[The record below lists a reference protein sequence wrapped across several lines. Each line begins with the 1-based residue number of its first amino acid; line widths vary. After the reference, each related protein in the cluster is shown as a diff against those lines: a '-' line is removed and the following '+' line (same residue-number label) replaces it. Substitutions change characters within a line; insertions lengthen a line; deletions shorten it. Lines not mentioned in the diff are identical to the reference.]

1 MKKIC
6 QEALIPFHNICGF
19 SKGQSRFDGQ
29 TFLRFPLRTK
39 ASKLSNEVYTIDKLR
54 KLLKPLKEEAKYL
67 LLFLRSVYS
76 IEVFEISSNN
86 SVECI
91 FKVSI
96 DSFDYQQRIKQ
107 QKQQFVSNVES
118 RFTSES
124 LYNTDHVITDAANFS
139 IKIVDDDS
147 CYEHKWLVVNQVGS
161 NEEDVLE
168 LAQRQH
174 VLPWVG
180 VAIETNTEQIDSNG
194 RIFCVLPLPMEDRAP
209 LSVHINGTFAVSS
222 NRRSLKWE
230 SQERKDDKESKW
242 NGFLV
247 KKCLPTCLV
256 ELVIQLIE
264 LYDNAPSVVYDCWPD
279 IERVKG
285 TPWESILE
293 PFYHSLLHCSR
304 VVYTPNAGGNW
315 ISISDSVFVKDRCI
329 PQPVQDAVISCQ
341 VNLVKLSDK
350 CYNVLQQYYGKIS
363 ELTPAL
369 VRQYLKQK
377 IDSYR
382 SMPVRDK
389 LIILHYCL
397 IDDAYHDL
405 IGLELLPTVDSNFCQ
420 FKSPNI
426 SSTIDNVYVCT
437 ESFPSILLPEL
448 QHILVSMYNSDS
460 LLHTKLTKVA
470 TNKCTQ
476 LKMLNVPLIAD
487 LLQYCNTS
495 SWSNDQMS
503 CFWKWLY
510 NQPLQYFHEK
520 MIVPVKLDTGCTV
533 IKSLDKQNGV
543 VYVSSFSHLTVLM
556 SALIKCNIMFANV
569 SDFSFLVHSQLN
581 KYLNHFIPDDV
592 LDALQYCSLGNVSLP
607 IEEAK
612 SIQEF
617 LSSSNNIMDRS
628 DVVCSIPMF
637 SVIQSNMLYSRSIN
651 ALRSNYANN
660 RAIFV
665 KFSYRFEQTQLPID
679 PLLLSPQANNET
691 LLLKL
696 QSDVQLMSEI
706 DYFEKILSVSVRS
719 NPKVYSR
726 LMLSILNQFEL
737 LRHANSSHR
746 FQQFVDA
753 LSNLPFIEDSSYNF
767 QAPQNLFDP
776 EIKLIKELYRGQ
788 VKFPNSNYKSY
799 LPVLRQC
806 GLKTSITATDLLEIV
821 QNIQQVSSQHIAH
834 SNETNFRRS
843 IAVLQY
849 LIDNPSTLNHS
860 VQVNTSLI
868 NSLFNNESCW
878 LPVVCNPPQQYPSC
892 LTWKGSSYPQALVS
906 PCYTPLVALSKDI
919 TCSQLPMIA
928 GSCTIFIE
936 HVPNQI
942 AQCICSLPK
951 DIVKAVISHFKD
963 VIYNKDNISLDML
976 EELVFQ
982 TYSYL
987 QNNISYCDTNVF
999 SETEKWIWLEKY
1011 SKFVSPIQVVITPC
1025 PSFRASLEPF
1035 QFILSSRWQR
1045 FSQLFTKLRVPQE
1058 LTVQNVLYSIKQNS
1072 TVVSSDVAWSIVKS
1086 VLDWIVEDCLRIS
1099 GSVLVPVESDSEYP
1113 DLQPIDSVAYTD
1125 NDILREIASASD
1137 ENYFIIHPKVAYLA
1151 PPLGLIPL
1159 SDQLDI
1165 TEDVFEDAGQHE
1177 PLTTRLRNILKD
1189 YKDGLT
1195 IIKEMIQNA
1204 DDAEATEVNILYDTR
1219 THTTENL
1226 ILKGMADSHGPALI
1240 VHNNSTFSDEDFKN
1254 ITKLAGATKSDKPLR
1269 IGKFGVGF
1277 CSVYHITDVPSFVS
1291 GEWLYIF
1298 DPTLQYLKGV
1308 VRNENQPGK
1317 KMKYMSKFLARS
1329 NQLAPYKNLFG
1340 FSSSKLYN
1348 GTMFRFPFR
1357 TNPSEISS
1365 THYNE
1370 HLISQ
1375 LKKDIANNGS
1385 KLLLFLQNV
1394 KKITFSSIQNNELVI
1409 ELSIECITDGDLIKC
1424 ITKSIDSEDT
1434 VEYWLISSH
1443 NQMLTQN
1450 NKTVPATASVA
1461 CQLSIDELSNTF
1473 VCKNIG
1479 QLFCFLPLSVPST
1492 GLPVHVSA
1500 NFAVMS
1506 NRSGIWTTSS
1516 SEITSDPREH
1526 WNQSLMTSVVPY
1538 CYCNLLLKVKEMYL
1552 NGQISSYEFY
1562 SLWPLDVLLQT
1573 KYPWLTLNSNLY
1585 KLIFQNKLLYST
1597 SLRQWLT
1604 LSESRFLSQ
1613 SLSTGC
1619 ELLHDDITCIHKAVT
1634 CLKLPVVFLPQLY
1647 LQQIQTTISPHS
1659 ISYIEQVD
1667 FTSLFLSNISHFIT
1681 DIDNRNKVLLHI
1693 LSWVIMEQDCNS
1705 KLQEL
1710 LKQYPCIPCCPN
1722 DVTLKLASQL
1732 IDPNVYNDMFDSND
1746 EMFPVNSFIENTL
1759 IYQAMIKLGLLRSS
1773 IPPSIIISS
1782 ARTVQS
1788 LFSQNRES
1796 GLQRIK
1802 LLIKCIE
1809 ESHQYFASNVEIC
1822 LLKKIPFLPVLPKPE
1837 NYILPWKGDGH
1848 LLLPASQL
1856 VTGSRKY
1863 AVTVGS
1869 QRAIVDTRR
1878 DYGCGSI
1885 AIKVLS
1891 LLDIPTRPSLDDVLK
1906 NFECLIDIFNKR
1918 NDAEVVKQICH
1929 CVYEYLNNELQSQKQ
1944 ISESGRRALKLPR
1957 LQDTVS
1963 TAEERLSVY
1972 TDKPFIWTGSCFA
1985 VPCDVAINWKRN
1997 YSPYLYKLPDILSQQ
2012 TLLLDVLKIKD
2023 DFTIHKLLAVF
2034 STMKGNVDTKQVPPN
2049 YHCLCDDIILELSKF
2064 SVISEELN
2072 DVVLV
2077 DQDYVLRSA
2086 KHLSYNDAPWLP
2098 AVATDGCHFV
2108 HPKLNRD
2115 VAVKLG
2121 VVPTKTKFLDS
2132 FTSHS
2137 EHFQGVPFG
2146 QREELTDR
2154 IKNILRDYPLD
2165 VTLLKEFI
2173 QNADDAKAT
2182 KMCVILDTRYHKRKR
2197 VLSEEW
2203 KELQGP
2209 ALLVWNDKDFTDED
2223 LKGIQ
2228 KLGIGSKRDDDE
2240 SIGQFGIGFNVVY
2253 HITDCPSFITHGNI
2267 LCVFDPHCRY
2277 VPGANPLCPG
2287 RQYDRLDQLFWSSM
2301 SDLHTT
2307 YLLDNLPNKPPG
2319 LNSGVLFRFPLRCT
2333 EEQVLNSKLVNEPV
2347 DVLTAKVMEQ
2357 YLDNWMPSIKD
2368 ALIFLNNI
2376 TQFEFYVINEKSEF
2390 ICKTSLS
2397 VCLSERNIQKRSSMK
2412 QVFSEFKRSKQCQ
2425 QIMYPL
2431 TIKSNGPL
2439 EKEEH
2444 WLIQQGVGD
2453 MNDPTK
2459 EWIFLKHTL
2468 PKYGIAAPLHKP
2480 QTLNGQVFC
2489 FLPLPEYT
2497 RLSVHINGQFALT
2510 SNRRSLWNS
2519 TTDEAD
2525 NKTKWNND
2533 LIKAIAYSYAK
2544 FLCEARQYYISNER
2558 YKSSEQ
2564 FYNAVDSYYSLF
2576 PFWKGEDKHRSID
2589 WKGIG
2594 SMVFEYLWSIN
2605 APVLV
2610 SEIDHSK
2617 FISAQWYILHNEINP
2632 NQQAYFLPKTRLGK
2646 VLQKILRSIG
2656 MILTCA
2662 PYTLYV
2668 HLKEHKPAIINE
2680 KSVYIYYKN
2689 FHHLVI
2695 ATCPFSIQNTPFQSP
2710 QTFCLFLKYLL
2721 VKYTQDDTI
2730 QYKFPDDDVPI
2741 DTPLLLTADSQL
2753 RAFSNSKQ
2761 TLHSSYCS
2769 LFLQSSSMFLHSS
2782 LLTICPKNYFV
2793 SKENISYEEID
2804 KIILSNYPQDLH
2816 QLDVVN
2822 NTNSYII
2829 NIEVLKQLWE
2839 CFHYDPVF
2847 SFHKND
2853 IVNSWAIIPSCCGK
2867 LYRSSSKILP
2877 VVSQKPIEHQIY
2889 QDAFEV
2895 ITSLGVPKL
2904 NPDFEEYASNYCIEV
2919 TDCVGILSV
2928 LYHLHIQQ
2936 NVLCNLTNPTQTIL
2950 TLFKYFSRISF
2961 RNDDKSL
2968 TYIKSLPLFETV
2980 NNDKL
2985 TSIVGKSLYLEP
2997 LDFCM
3002 SGIEKWAPPTQIV
3015 FLKRNG
3021 RWKELCDFETLGGK
3035 ELNEIYTMII
3045 FAKFCELT
3053 AKERKEHLQY
3063 IRDNLYDDVS
3073 LDMQYTYRSKILSE
3087 LKCLPC
3093 VESQDGVLQRASFFS
3108 NHKIPIFQSFPHHF
3122 HFLPDDFDDD
3132 KWIKFFCFLG
3142 LRQTVTLEEFK
3153 IFCREISVGNHQSIA
3168 HASNVLVEHL
3178 FLKSAKGWH
3187 ANTLSEIGNI
3197 CFVVVDPL
3205 RGLQWIKESCQ
3216 PPHYFQ
3222 SQNVGLTKLNEAVIY
3237 DSASIVWTIKPVVSL
3252 PYPYPL
3258 VFRSKDEYNDTLGKL
3273 GVTIKPSVEDVYQNL
3288 INVSKTGLADF
3299 SLFENRPDYVRKG
3312 DDNEQVSI
3320 KDVIKQS
3327 LNYLFEN
3334 KANNYLR
3341 QLAAVPC
3348 IPVSA
3353 YSASY
3358 GDIDK
3363 PVLVKPLQ
3371 VVKHISEKYQSL
3383 FPYVHK
3389 LPSFM
3394 NALNDGN
3401 VDLELIGVSESIT
3414 IKTMQHMLEFM
3425 YQQYSNS
3432 QFDPNNI
3439 RRVKKAILKIHE
3451 LCKDSTAVHDIAPLY
3466 YPNEAHQLIE
3476 TTKLY
3481 FIDSDRYKNLTFLK
3495 SKYTYSLF
3503 QLPKESKKS
3512 HEPEQLPN
3520 EKDICL
3526 LLPKEVRPQGI
3537 SLVCTEEIANNSEYS
3552 RDCPLSIHFQNLKLI
3567 APSMHELMCKVLA
3580 GTVENVTEFCT
3591 SFLDLIIQM
3600 DICVRPHLMC
3610 NIKVDSCLI
3619 DTIKVPYILQ
3629 QAQENNY
3636 ILYVDSK
3643 NTFTSFLKSNLAHS
3657 LCVEIAHS
3665 HCVKCTTYLKAVHIV
3680 KKLLGIQCQNG
3691 LSEIFKKYNIKDQ
3704 HIEIQLQSDST
3715 PVPGKVIPEGLRALL
3730 YEGDINHIFTP
3741 EEWVGY
3747 EISEGVI
3754 IFAIVLYPLLSKD
3767 MNDPLTFKYK
3777 ILINDSEAGEIEV
3790 TALDLY
3796 KFKVPKFITESD
3808 SRELVPSDS
3817 SSASAE
3823 LKTLTDSH
3831 TLIELKKK
3839 ICSELK
3845 LIWRLQDEKEKTK
3858 GIKRLYLK
3866 YHPDKADPSMTH
3878 IYEEAF
3884 KFLKRQIDR
3893 LDNNLPLEDPDNTL
3907 DEHEPVSG
3915 WTSYYPRWECYVPR
3929 SSSRQKSNTTNHHD
3943 ENRSENPWKTFFTQ
3957 YQPTSNTETS
3967 KQWLKQAESDM
3978 TAMNLLKESPPS
3990 YKVHCQVLFL
4000 AHEVCEKALKAG
4012 MYALVGL
4019 NPSSLKTHEL
4029 DTHANAISSQKGD
4042 KWAQLPQLVRHMEQ
4056 YYLNARFPNRHMNSK
4071 APVDVYTSSTAQEMA
4086 SNANEV
4092 FELIAEFIRN

>member
-1 MKKIC
+1 
-6 QEALIPFHNICGF
+6 
-19 SKGQSRFDGQ
+19 
-29 TFLRFPLRTK
+29 
-39 ASKLSNEVYTIDKLR
+39 
-54 KLLKPLKEEAKYL
+54 
-67 LLFLRSVYS
+67 
-76 IEVFEISSNN
+76 
-86 SVECI
+86 
-91 FKVSI
+91 
-96 DSFDYQQRIKQ
+96 
-107 QKQQFVSNVES
+107 
-118 RFTSES
+118 
-124 LYNTDHVITDAANFS
+124 
-139 IKIVDDDS
+139 
-147 CYEHKWLVVNQVGS
+147 
-161 NEEDVLE
+161 
-168 LAQRQH
+168 
-174 VLPWVG
+174 
-180 VAIETNTEQIDSNG
+180 
-194 RIFCVLPLPMEDRAP
+194 
-209 LSVHINGTFAVSS
+209 
-222 NRRSLKWE
+222 
-230 SQERKDDKESKW
+230 
-242 NGFLV
+242 
-247 KKCLPTCLV
+247 
-256 ELVIQLIE
+256 
-264 LYDNAPSVVYDCWPD
+264 
-279 IERVKG
+279 
-285 TPWESILE
+285 
-293 PFYHSLLHCSR
+293 
-304 VVYTPNAGGNW
+304 
-315 ISISDSVFVKDRCI
+315 
-329 PQPVQDAVISCQ
+329 
-341 VNLVKLSDK
+341 
-350 CYNVLQQYYGKIS
+350 
-363 ELTPAL
+363 
-369 VRQYLKQK
+369 
-377 IDSYR
+377 
-382 SMPVRDK
+382 MPVRDK

-397 IDDAYHDL
+397 SDDSYHDL
-405 IGLELLPTVDSNFCQ
+405 IGLELLPMVDSNFCQ

-426 SSTIDNVYVCT
+426 SSTIDNIYVCT

-460 LLHTKLTKVA
+460 LLHSKLIEVA

-503 CFWKWLY
+503 RFWKWLY
-510 NQPLQYFHEK
+510 NQPLQYFRQK
-520 MIVPVKLDTGCTV
+520 MIVPVKLDTGCTI

-543 VYVSSFSHLTVLM
+543 VYVSQSFSHLTVLM

-569 SDFSFLVHSQLN
+569 SDLPFLVHSQLN
-581 KYLNHFIPDDV
+581 QYLNHFIPDDV
-592 LDALQYCSLGNVSLP
+592 LDALQYCSLGNVTLP

-612 SIQEF
+612 SIQSF
-617 LSSSNNIMDRS
+617 LSSSNNIMGRS

-637 SVIQSNMLYSRSIN
+637 SVIQNNMIFSIN

-660 RAIFV
+660 RAIV
-665 KFSYRFEQTQLPID
+665 IRFSYGFEPGQLPID
-679 PLLLSPQANNET
+679 PLLLSPQENNET

-696 QSDVQLMSEI
+696 QSDVQFMSEI
-706 DYFEKILSVSVRS
+706 DYFEKILFPQIRKDPEDL
-719 NPKVYSR
+719 NTLH

-737 LRHANSSHR
+737 LRRANSSHR
-746 FQQFVDA
+746 FQQFVHA
-753 LSNLPFIEDSSYNF
+753 LSNLPFIEVSSYNF
-767 QAPQNLFDP
+767 QPPQNLFDP
-776 EIKLIKELYRGQ
+776 EIKLIKELYRGE

-799 LPVLRQC
+799 LPILRQC
-806 GLKTSITATDLLEIV
+806 GLKTSITATDLLEVIKS
-821 QNIQQVSSQHIAH
+821 IQQISSQHIVC
-834 SNETNFRRS
+834 SNETNFRRA

-860 VQVNTSLI
+860 VEVNTSLV
-868 NSLFNNESCW
+868 NSLINNESCW
-878 LPVVCNPPQQYPSC
+878 FPVVCNPPQQYPSC

-919 TCSQLPMIA
+919 TSSQLPMIA
-928 GSCTIFIE
+928 GSCTVFIE

-942 AQCICSLPK
+942 AQRICSLPK
-951 DIVKAVISHFKD
+951 DIVKAVISHFKH
-963 VIYNKDNISLDML
+963 IIHNKDNISLDML
-976 EELVFQ
+976 EELAFQ

-987 QNNISYCDTNVF
+987 QSNISYCDINVY

-1011 SKFVSPIQVVITPC
+1011 STFVSPSQVAITPC

-1035 QFILSSRWQR
+1035 QFTLSSRWQR
-1045 FSQLFTKLRVPQE
+1045 FSQLFTKLGVPQE
-1058 LTVQNVLYSIKQNS
+1058 LTADQIQNVLYSIKQNS

-1086 VLDWIVEDCLRIS
+1086 ILDWIVEDCLRINDN
-1099 GSVLVPVESDSEYP
+1099 VMVPVESDSEYP

-1125 NDILREIASASD
+1125 NDILRDIASASD

-1177 PLTTRLRNILKD
+1177 PLTTRLRNILKE

-1219 THTTENL
+1219 TYTTENL

-1240 VHNNSTFSDEDFKN
+1240 IHNNSTFSDEDFKD
-1254 ITKLAGATKSDKPLR
+1254 ITKLAGATKSDKPLK

-1357 TNPSEISS
+1357 TNPSEICS
-1365 THYNE
+1365 TRYNE

-1375 LKKDIANNGS
+1375 LKQDLANNGS
-1385 KLLLFLQNV
+1385 KLLLFLQNI
-1394 KKITFSSIQNNELVI
+1394 KKITFSSIQNNELVM
-1409 ELSIECITDGDLIKC
+1409 ELSIECITDGGLIKC

-1443 NQMLTQN
+1443 NQTLIQD

-1473 VCKNIG
+1473 VCKSIEG
-1479 QLFCFLPLSVPST
+1479 ELFCFLPLSVPAT

-1516 SEITSDPREH
+1516 SEIPSDPREH
-1526 WNQSLMTSVVPY
+1526 WNQTLMTSVVPY

-1552 NGQISSYEFY
+1552 NRQISSYEFY

-1585 KLIFQNKLLYST
+1585 KLIYQNKLLYST
-1597 SLRQWLT
+1597 SLRQWLI

-1634 CLKLPVVFLPQLY
+1634 CLKLPVVFVPQHY

-1681 DIDNRNKVLLHI
+1681 DIDNHNKVLLHI

-1722 DVTLKLASQL
+1722 GVTLKLASQL
-1732 IDPNVYNDMFDSND
+1732 IDPNVYNDMFDSKD
-1746 EMFPVNSFIENTL
+1746 EMFPVSTFIENTL
-1759 IYQAMIKLGLLRSS
+1759 IYQVMIKLGLLQSN
-1773 IPPSIIISS
+1773 IPSSIIISS

-1809 ESHQYFASNVEIC
+1809 ESHQYFASKVEIC

-1856 VTGSRKY
+1856 VAVESRDLWKC

-1885 AIKVLS
+1885 ALKVLS
-1891 LLDIPTRPSLDDVLK
+1891 LLDIPTRPSLDDVL
-1906 NFECLIDIFNKR
+1906 NHFECLIDKTMC
-1918 NDAEVVKQICH
+1918 DDSEVVIQIQEICS
-1929 CVYEYLNNELQSQKQ
+1929 CVYEYLNDELQSQEKLNE
-1944 ISESGRRALKLPR
+1944 SEQTVTLPG
-1957 LQDTVS
+1957 TVS
-1963 TAEERLSVY
+1963 TAEKRLSVY
-1972 TDKPFIWTGSCFA
+1972 TDKPFIWTSNCFA
-1985 VPCDVAINWKRN
+1985 VPCDVAKNWKGN
-1997 YSPYLYKLPDILSQQ
+1997 CSPYLYKLPDILSQQ

-2034 STMKGNVDTKQVPPN
+2034 STMKGNADSKQVPPN
-2049 YHCLCDDIILELSKF
+2049 YHCLCDDIILELNKF
-2064 SVISEELN
+2064 SVTSEELN
-2072 DVVLV
+2072 DVILV

-2086 KHLSYNDAPWLP
+2086 KHLSYNDVPWLP

-2132 FTSHS
+2132 FRSPL
-2137 EHFQGVPFG
+2137 ENFNGDPFG
-2146 QREELTDR
+2146 QNEKITDR
-2154 IKNILRDYPLD
+2154 IKNILCEYPLD
-2165 VTLLKEFI
+2165 VTLLKELI

-2182 KMCVILDTRYHKRKR
+2182 KMCVILDTRYHKRER

-2253 HITDCPSFITHGNI
+2253 HITDCPSFITRGNI

-2319 LNSGVLFRFPLRCT
+2319 LNSGVLFRLPLRCT
-2333 EEQVLNSKLVNEPV
+2333 SEQVLNSKLVNEPA

-2357 YLDNWMPSIKD
+2357 HLDNWMPSIKD
-2368 ALIFLNNI
+2368 ALIFLNNL

-2397 VCLSERNIQKRSSMK
+2397 VCLTERDNQKRSSMK
-2412 QVFSEFKRSKQCQ
+2412 QVFSEFKKSKQCQ

-2431 TIKSNGPL
+2431 TIKSN
-2439 EKEEH
+2439 EDEEH

-2497 RLSVHINGQFALT
+2497 GLSVHINGQFALT

-2533 LIKAIAYSYAK
+2533 LIKAIAYSYAQ

-2558 YKSSEQ
+2558 YKSSKE
-2564 FYNAVDSYYSLF
+2564 FYDAVDSYYSLF

-2610 SEIDHSK
+2610 SEINHLK
-2617 FISAQWYILHNEINP
+2617 FISAQWHILYNEINP
-2632 NQQAYFLPKTRLGK
+2632 NQQAYFLPKTRLDK
-2646 VLQKILRSIG
+2646 KLQKILRSIG

-2662 PYTLYV
+2662 PYTLYE
-2668 HLKEHKPAIINE
+2668 HLKEHEPAIVNK
-2680 KSVYIYYKN
+2680 KSVYNYYKC

-2695 ATCPFSIQNTPFQSP
+2695 ATCPCSIQNTPFQSP

-2721 VKYTQDDTI
+2721 AQHGTI
-2730 QYKFPDDDVPI
+2730 QYKFPDDDVPT

-2753 RAFSNSKQ
+2753 RAFSNSQQ
-2761 TLHSSYCS
+2761 TLHSSYCF
-2769 LFLQSSSMFLHSS
+2769 LFPQSSSMFLHSN
-2782 LLTICPKNYFV
+2782 LLSICPEHYFASNTTLKV
-2793 SKENISYEEID
+2793 ING
-2804 KIILSNYPQDLH
+2804 IILSNYPQDLH

-2822 NTNSYII
+2822 NTNID
-2829 NIEVLKQLWE
+2829 IEVLKQLWE

-2847 SFHKND
+2847 SFHKYH

-2877 VVSQKPIEHQIY
+2877 VVSPKPTKHQIY
-2889 QDAFEV
+2889 QDAFEL
-2895 ITSLGVPKL
+2895 ITSLGVSKL

-2919 TDCVGILSV
+2919 TYCVGILSV
-2928 LYHLHIQQ
+2928 LYHLHIQE
-2936 NVLCNLTNPTQTIL
+2936 NVLCNLTNPTKTIS
-2950 TLFKYFSRISF
+2950 TLFNYFSRINYF
-2961 RNDDKSL
+2961 GFNHESL

-2985 TSIVGKSLYLEP
+2985 TSIVGKSLYLWP
-2997 LDFCM
+2997 LNFCM
-3002 SGIEKWAPPTQIV
+3002 SGIEKWAPPTQII
-3015 FLKRNG
+3015 FLERNG
-3021 RWKELCDFETLGGK
+3021 RWKQLCNFQTLGCK
-3035 ELNEIYTMII
+3035 QLSEREIYTMII
-3045 FAKFCELT
+3045 FPKFCDLT

-3063 IRDNLYDDVS
+3063 IRDNMYHDVS
-3073 LDMQYTYRSKILSE
+3073 LDMQYTYEWYRRDSASKFLSE

-3093 VESQDGVLQRASFFS
+3093 IESEDGVLQRASFFC
-3108 NHKIPIFQSFPHHF
+3108 NHKIPIFQSFSHHF
-3122 HFLPDDFDDD
+3122 HFLPDEFDDD
-3132 KWIKFFCFLG
+3132 KWIKFFCFIG

-3153 IFCREISVGNHQSIA
+3153 KFCKEISVGNHQSIA
-3168 HASNVLVEHL
+3168 HASNVLVEYL
-3178 FLKSAKGWH
+3178 FSKSAKGWH
-3187 ANTLSEIGNI
+3187 TDNLVLSEIGNI

-3205 RGLQWIKESCQ
+3205 RDLQWIKESCQ

-3222 SQNVGLTKLNEAVIY
+3222 SQKVGLTKLNEAVIY

-3252 PYPYPL
+3252 PYPDPL
-3258 VFRSKDEYNDTLGKL
+3258 VFRSKDEYNDTLRKI
-3273 GVTIKPSVEDVYQNL
+3273 GVTIRPSVEDVYQNL
-3288 INVSKTGLADF
+3288 INVSETGLVDF
-3299 SLFENRPDYVRKG
+3299 SLFEKYRPDYVRKG

-3327 LNYLFEN
+3327 LNYLFAN

-3358 GDIDK
+3358 GDIDT

-3371 VVKHISEKYQSL
+3371 VVRHIPEIYQSL
-3383 FPYVHK
+3383 FPHVHK

-3432 QFDPNNI
+3432 QLDPNNI
-3439 RRVKKAILKIHE
+3439 GRVRTAICKIHE
-3451 LCKDSTAVHDIAPLY
+3451 LCNDSTAVHDIAPLY
-3466 YPNEAHQLIE
+3466 YPNEAHRLVD
-3476 TTKLY
+3476 TTELF
-3481 FIDSDRYKNLTFLK
+3481 FIDSDRYKEISFLK
-3495 SKYTYSLF
+3495 SKYSLF
-3503 QLPKESKKS
+3503 QMPQQI
-3512 HEPEQLPN
+3512 HEIKRLTGFTMIKQLPN

-3537 SLVCTEEIANNSEYS
+3537 SLVCTEEIANNNSEYS
-3552 RDCPLSIHFQNLKLI
+3552 RDCPLFIHFQNLKLI
-3567 APSMHELMCKVLA
+3567 APSIQQLMCKVLA

-3591 SFLDLIIQM
+3591 SFIDLIIKM

-3610 NIKVDSCLI
+3610 NVKVDSCLI
-3619 DTIKVPYILQ
+3619 DTIKVSYILQ
-3629 QAQENNY
+3629 KTQENY
-3636 ILYVDSK
+3636 ILYVDLED
-3643 NTFTSFLKSNLAHS
+3643 TPGYTLKKNLAHS
-3657 LCVEIAHS
+3657 LCVEIAHCHKMEPTS
-3665 HCVKCTTYLKAVHIV
+3665 YLEAVVHV
-3680 KKLLGIQCQNG
+3680 REFLGIQCQND
-3691 LSEIFKKYNIKDQ
+3691 LSEIFEKYSIKDQ
-3704 HIEIQLQSDST
+3704 CIEISLRSDST
-3715 PVPGKVIPEGLRALL
+3715 PVPGKEIPEGLRALL

-3754 IFAIVLYPLLSKD
+3754 IFAIVLYPLLPQDNYDLLS
-3767 MNDPLTFKYK
+3767 LKYK
-3777 ILINDSEAGEIEV
+3777 ILMDDSETGEITV
-3790 TALDLY
+3790 TALDIY
-3796 KFKVPKFITESD
+3796 KFKAPTLITETD
-3808 SRELVPSDS
+3808 SQELVPSNS
-3817 SSASAE
+3817 TSALA
-3823 LKTLTDSH
+3823 KLTDSYSYVLDIKESTIQRKPPLLH
-3831 TLIELKKK
+3831 TL
-3839 ICSELK
+3839 
-3845 LIWRLQDEKEKTK
+3845 TK
-3858 GIKRLYLK
+3858 V
-3866 YHPDKADPSMTH
+3866 
-3878 IYEEAF
+3878 E
-3884 KFLKRQIDR
+3884 
-3893 LDNNLPLEDPDNTL
+3893 
-3907 DEHEPVSG
+3907 
-3915 WTSYYPRWECYVPR
+3915 
-3929 SSSRQKSNTTNHHD
+3929 
-3943 ENRSENPWKTFFTQ
+3943 
-3957 YQPTSNTETS
+3957 
-3967 KQWLKQAESDM
+3967 
-3978 TAMNLLKESPPS
+3978 NLL
-3990 YKVHCQVLFL
+3990 
-4000 AHEVCEKALKAG
+4000 
-4012 MYALVGL
+4012 M
-4019 NPSSLKTHEL
+4019 
-4029 DTHANAISSQKGD
+4029 AIGRND
-4042 KWAQLPQLVRHMEQ
+4042 
-4056 YYLNARFPNRHMNSK
+4056 
-4071 APVDVYTSSTAQEMA
+4071 
-4086 SNANEV
+4086 
-4092 FELIAEFIRN
+4092 LISGKNLIMICC

>member
-1 MKKIC
+1 M
-6 QEALIPFHNICGF
+6 
-19 SKGQSRFDGQ
+19 
-29 TFLRFPLRTK
+29 
-39 ASKLSNEVYTIDKLR
+39 
-54 KLLKPLKEEAKYL
+54 
-67 LLFLRSVYS
+67 
-76 IEVFEISSNN
+76 
-86 SVECI
+86 
-91 FKVSI
+91 
-96 DSFDYQQRIKQ
+96 
-107 QKQQFVSNVES
+107 
-118 RFTSES
+118 
-124 LYNTDHVITDAANFS
+124 
-139 IKIVDDDS
+139 
-147 CYEHKWLVVNQVGS
+147 
-161 NEEDVLE
+161 E

-230 SQERKDDKESKW
+230 SQERKDDEESKW

-247 KKCLPTCLV
+247 KKCLPTCLAK
-256 ELVIQLIE
+256 LVIQLIE
-264 LYDNAPSVVYDCWPD
+264 LYSNTPSAVYDCWPD

-293 PFYHSLLHCSR
+293 PSR
-304 VVYTPNAGGNW
+304 VAYTSNAGGNW
-315 ISISDSVFVKDRCI
+315 ISISDSVLVKDHCI

-341 VNLVKLSDK
+341 VNLVKLNDK
-350 CYNVLQQYYGKIS
+350 CYNALQQYYGKIF
-363 ELTPAL
+363 ELAPAL
-369 VRQYLKQK
+369 VRHYLKWK
-377 IDSYR
+377 VDSYR
-382 SMPVRDK
+382 SMPVKDK

-397 IDDAYHDL
+397 IDDAYYDL
-405 IGLELLPTVDSNFCQ
+405 IDLELLPTVDSNFCQ

-426 SSTIDNVYVCT
+426 SSTIDNIYVCT

-460 LLHTKLTKVA
+460 LLHSKLIKIA
-470 TNKCTQ
+470 INNCTQ

-503 CFWKWLY
+503 RFWKWLY
-510 NQPLQYFHEK
+510 NQPLQHFHQK
-520 MIVPVKLDTGCTV
+520 MIVPVKLDTRCTI

-543 VYVSSFSHLTVLM
+543 VYISQSFSHLTVLM

-569 SDFSFLVHSQLN
+569 SDFPFLVHSQLN
-581 KYLNHFIPDDV
+581 QYLNHFIPNDV
-592 LDALQYCSLGNVSLP
+592 LDALQYCSLGNVSLS
-607 IEEAK
+607 IEDAK
-612 SIQEF
+612 SIQSF
-617 LSSSNNIMDRS
+617 LSSSNNIMGRS

-637 SVIQSNMLYSRSIN
+637 SVIQNNMLYSIN

-660 RAIFV
+660 RAIFIR
-665 KFSYRFEQTQLPID
+665 FSYGFEQMQLPID
-679 PLLLSPQANNET
+679 PLLLSPQQNNET
-691 LLLKL
+691 LKL
-696 QSDVQLMSEI
+696 QSDVQFMSEI

-719 NPKVYSR
+719 NPKFYSK
-726 LMLSILNQFEL
+726 LMLNILNQFEL
-737 LRHANSSHR
+737 LRRTNSSHR
-746 FQQFVDA
+746 FQQFVHT
-753 LSNLPFIEDSSYNF
+753 LSNLPFIEVLSYNF

-776 EIKLIKELYRGQ
+776 EIKLIKELYRGE
-788 VKFPNSNYKSY
+788 VKFPNSNCRSY
-799 LPVLRQC
+799 LPILRQC

-821 QNIQQVSSQHIAH
+821 QSIQHNSSQHIVC
-834 SNETNFRRS
+834 SNKTNFKRA

-849 LIDNPSTLNHS
+849 LIDN
-860 VQVNTSLI
+860 SLI
-868 NSLFNNESCW
+868 LYHNVSQVLYNRSLIDSLVNNQSCW
-878 LPVVCNPPQQYPSC
+878 LPVVCNPPQQFPSC

-919 TCSQLPMIA
+919 TSSQLPMIA

-951 DIVKAVISHFKD
+951 DIVKAVISHFKN
-963 VIYNKDNISLDML
+963 IIHNKDNISLDML
-976 EELVFQ
+976 EELAFQ

-987 QNNISYCDTNVF
+987 QSNISYCDTNVF

-1011 SKFVSPIQVVITPC
+1011 STFVSPSQVAITPC

-1035 QFILSSRWQR
+1035 QFVLSSRWQR
-1045 FSQLFTKLRVPQE
+1045 FSQLFTKLGVPQE
-1058 LTVQNVLYSIKQNS
+1058 LTVDQLQNVLYSIKQNS

-1086 VLDWIVEDCLRIS
+1086 ILDWIVEDCLRINDS
-1099 GSVLVPVESDSEYP
+1099 LMVPVESDSEYP

-1125 NDILREIASASD
+1125 NDILRDIASAFD
-1137 ENYFIIHPKVAYLA
+1137 EHYFIIHPKVAYLA

-1254 ITKLAGATKSDKPLR
+1254 ITKLAGATKFDKPLK

-1308 VRNENQPGK
+1308 VHNENQPGK

-1340 FSSSKLYN
+1340 FSSSNLYN

-1357 TNPSEISS
+1357 TNPSEICS
-1365 THYNE
+1365 TRYNE

-1375 LKKDIANNGS
+1375 LKQDIANNGS
-1385 KLLLFLQNV
+1385 KLMLFLQNV
-1394 KKITFSSIQNNELVI
+1394 KKITFSSMQNNQLVR

-1443 NQMLTQN
+1443 NQILTQN
-1450 NKTVPATASVA
+1450 NKTVPAIASVA

-1473 VCKNIG
+1473 VCKSIEG
-1479 QLFCFLPLSVPST
+1479 QLFCFLPLSVPAT

-1516 SEITSDPREH
+1516 SEIPSDSREH
-1526 WNQSLMTSVVPY
+1526 WNQTLMTSVVPY
-1538 CYCNLLLKVKEMYL
+1538 CYYKLLLKVKEMYL

-1597 SLRQWLT
+1597 PLRQWLT

-1619 ELLHDDITCIHKAVT
+1619 ELLHDDITCIHKAGT
-1634 CLKLPVVFLPQLY
+1634 RLKLPVVFVPQDY

-1710 LKQYPCIPCCPN
+1710 LKQYPCIACCPN
-1722 DVTLKLASQL
+1722 GVTLKLASQL

-1746 EMFPVNSFIENTL
+1746 EMFPVNTFIENTF
-1759 IYQAMIKLGLLRSS
+1759 IYQAMAELGLLQSN
-1773 IPPSIIISS
+1773 IPSSIIISS
-1782 ARTVQS
+1782 ARTVQCV
-1788 LFSQNRES
+1788 FSRNKPKA
-1796 GLQRIK
+1796 LKRIK
-1802 LLIKCIE
+1802 LLINCIE
-1809 ESHQYFASNVEIC
+1809 KHQNFSVHEI
-1822 LLKKIPFLPVLPKPE
+1822 LSLKKTPFLPVYSKPE
-1837 NYILPWKGDGH
+1837 KYILPWKGNGH

-1856 VTGSRKY
+1856 VAVESRNLWKC

-1885 AIKVLS
+1885 ALEVLS

-1906 NFECLIDIFNKR
+1906 HFECLIGIFNKR
-1918 NDAEVVKQICH
+1918 VRNDPEVIKQICH
-1929 CVYEYLNNELQSQKQ
+1929 HVYEYLNNELRLEKHAMRQ
-1944 ISESGRRALKLPR
+1944 ALKRPR
-1957 LQDTVS
+1957 VS

-1972 TDKPFIWTGSCFA
+1972 TDKPFIWTDSCFA
-1985 VPCDVAINWKRN
+1985 DPCDVARNWKRN
-1997 YSPYLYKLPDILSQQ
+1997 CSPYLYKLPDILSQQ
-2012 TLLLDVLKIKD
+2012 TLLLDVLNIKD

-2034 STMKGNVDTKQVPPN
+2034 SKMKGNVDTKQVPPS
-2049 YHCLCDDIILELSKF
+2049 YHCLCDDIILELNKF
-2064 SVISEELN
+2064 SVTSEELN
-2072 DVVLV
+2072 DIILV

-2098 AVATDGCHFV
+2098 AVATDSCHFV

-2137 EHFQGVPFG
+2137 EHFQEVPFG
-2146 QREELTDR
+2146 QREEVTDR

-2165 VTLLKEFI
+2165 VTLLKELI

-2182 KMCVILDTRYHKRKR
+2182 KMCVILDTRYHKGER
-2197 VLSEEW
+2197 VLSEKW

-2209 ALLVWNDKDFTDED
+2209 ALLIWNDKDFTDED

-2253 HITDCPSFITHGNI
+2253 HITDCPSFITRGNI

-2277 VPGANPLCPG
+2277 VPGANPQRPG
-2287 RQYDRLDQLFWSSM
+2287 RQYDRLDRLFWRGM

-2333 EEQVLNSKLVNEPV
+2333 REQVLNSKLVNEPA

-2357 YLDNWMPSIKD
+2357 YLDNWMPSIKH
-2368 ALIFLNNI
+2368 ALIFLNNL
-2376 TQFEFYVINEKSEF
+2376 TQFEFYVINKKSEF

-2397 VCLSERNIQKRSSMK
+2397 VCLTKRDNQKRSSMK
-2412 QVFSEFKRSKQCQ
+2412 QIFSEFKRSKQCQ
-2425 QIMYPL
+2425 QIMYSL

-2497 RLSVHINGQFALT
+2497 GLSVHINGQFALT

-2533 LIKAIAYSYAK
+2533 LIKAIAYSYAQ

-2564 FYNAVDSYYSLF
+2564 FNDAVDSYYSLF
-2576 PFWKGEDKHRSID
+2576 PFWKKGEDKHRSID
-2589 WKGIG
+2589 RKGIG

-2610 SEIDHSK
+2610 SEINHLK
-2617 FISAQWYILHNEINP
+2617 FISAQWHILHNEINP
-2632 NQQAYFLPKTRLGK
+2632 NQQAYFLPKTRLDK
-2646 VLQKILRSIG
+2646 ELQKILRSIG

-2662 PYTLYV
+2662 PYTLYE
-2668 HLKEHKPAIINE
+2668 HLKEHEPAIINK
-2680 KSVYIYYKN
+2680 KSVYNYYKS

-2695 ATCPFSIQNTPFQSP
+2695 ATCPCSIQNTPFQSP
-2710 QTFCLFLKYLL
+2710 QTFCLFLKCLL

-2730 QYKFPDDDVPI
+2730 QYKFPDGDVPT

-2769 LFLQSSSMFLHSS
+2769 LFPQSSSMFLHSS
-2782 LLTICPKNYFV
+2782 LLTICPEHYFASNTTLKV
-2793 SKENISYEEID
+2793 ING
-2804 KIILSNYPQDLH
+2804 IILSNYSQDLH

-2822 NTNSYII
+2822 TNID
-2829 NIEVLKQLWE
+2829 IEVLKQLWE

-2847 SFHKND
+2847 SFHKNH

-2877 VVSQKPIEHQIY
+2877 VVSPKPIEHLIY
-2889 QDAFEV
+2889 RGAFGV

-2928 LYHLHIQQ
+2928 LYHLHIQE
-2936 NVLCNLTNPTQTIL
+2936 NVLCNLTNPTQTIS

-2968 TYIKSLPLFETV
+2968 SYIKSLPLFETV
-2980 NNDKL
+2980 NNEKL
-2985 TSIVGKSLYLEP
+2985 TSVVGKSLYLWP
-2997 LDFCM
+2997 LSFCI
-3002 SGIEKWAPPTQIV
+3002 SGIKKWAPPTEIV

-3021 RWKELCDFETLGGK
+3021 RWEELCDFQTLGCE
-3035 ELNEIYTMII
+3035 ELNEREIYTMII
-3045 FAKFCELT
+3045 FPKFCELT
-3053 AKERKEHLQY
+3053 AKERKEHLLY
-3063 IRDNLYDDVS
+3063 IRDNMYHDVS
-3073 LDMQYTYRSKILSE
+3073 LDMRYTYRRDSASKFLSE

-3093 VESQDGVLQRASFFS
+3093 IETEDGVLQRASFFS
-3108 NHKIPIFQSFPHHF
+3108 NHKIPIFQSFSHHF
-3122 HFLPDDFDDD
+3122 HFLPKDFDDD
-3132 KWIKFFCFLG
+3132 NWIKFFCFIG

-3153 IFCREISVGNHQSIA
+3153 KFCHEMLAGSHQSIIN
-3168 HASNVLVEHL
+3168 ASNVLVEYL
-3178 FLKSAKGWH
+3178 FSKSAKGWH
-3187 ANTLSEIGNI
+3187 TDRLILSEIGNI

-3222 SQNVGLTKLNEAVIY
+3222 SQKVGLTKLNEAVIY
-3237 DSASIVWTIKPVVSL
+3237 DSASIVWTIKSVVSL
-3252 PYPYPL
+3252 PYPDPL
-3258 VFRSKDEYNDTLGKL
+3258 VFRSKDEYNDTLRKL
-3273 GVTIKPSVEDVYQNL
+3273 GVTIRPSVKDIYQNL
-3288 INVSKTGLADF
+3288 INVSKTRWADF
-3299 SLFENRPDYVRKG
+3299 SLFEKYRPDYVRKG
-3312 DDNEQVSI
+3312 DDNERVSI

-3327 LNYLFEN
+3327 LNYLFAN

-3348 IPVSA
+3348 IPISA
-3353 YSASY
+3353 NYLYEAAS
-3358 GDIDK
+3358 DIDT

-3371 VVKHISEKYQSL
+3371 VVRHIPKIYQSL

-3401 VDLELIGVSESIT
+3401 VDLELIGVSETIT

-3425 YQQYSNS
+3425 HQQYSNS
-3432 QFDPNNI
+3432 QLDPNNI
-3439 RRVKKAILKIHE
+3439 RRVRTAICKIHE

-3466 YPNEAHQLIE
+3466 YPNEAHRLVD
-3476 TTKLY
+3476 TTELF
-3481 FIDSDRYKNLTFLK
+3481 FIDSDRYKEISFLN
-3495 SKYTYSLF
+3495 SKYSLF
-3503 QLPKESKKS
+3503 QMPKEI
-3512 HEPEQLPN
+3512 HEIKRLTGFTMIKQLPN

-3537 SLVCTEEIANNSEYS
+3537 SLVCTEEIANNNSEYS
-3552 RDCPLSIHFQNLKLI
+3552 RDCPLSKHFQNLKLI
-3567 APSMHELMCKVLA
+3567 APSIQQLMCKVLA

-3591 SFLDLIIQM
+3591 SFLDLIIKM

-3610 NIKVDSCLI
+3610 NVKVDSCLI

-3629 QAQENNY
+3629 QAQQNY
-3636 ILYVDSK
+3636 ILYVDSED
-3643 NTFTSFLKSNLAHS
+3643 TAGYSLKKNLAHS
-3657 LCVEIAHS
+3657 LCVEIARCHKVELTS
-3665 HCVKCTTYLKAVHIV
+3665 YLKAVVHV
-3680 KKLLGIQCQNG
+3680 SEFLGIQCKND
-3691 LSEIFKKYNIKDQ
+3691 LSEIFEKHNIKDQ
-3704 HIEIQLQSDST
+3704 HIEIQFQSDDNT
-3715 PVPGKVIPEGLRALL
+3715 PVLGKVIPEGLRALL

-3754 IFAIVLYPLLSKD
+3754 VFAIVLYPLLSQD

-3777 ILINDSEAGEIEV
+3777 ILIDDSEAGEITV

-3796 KFKVPKFITESD
+3796 KFKAPKFITESD
-3808 SRELVPSDS
+3808 SQELVPSDS

-3831 TLIELKKK
+3831 TLTLIELKKK

-3845 LIWRLQDEKEKTK
+3845 LIWRLQDEKEKGK

-3866 YHPDKADPSMTH
+3866 YHPDKAYPSLTH

-3907 DEHEPVSG
+3907 YEHEPVPTMSG
-3915 WTSYYPRWECYVPR
+3915 WTFYYNRWESYVPR
-3929 SSSRQKSNTTNHHD
+3929 SNSREKSHTTNHHHG
-3943 ENRSENPWKTFFTQ
+3943 NRSENPWKMFFTQ
-3957 YQPTSNTETS
+3957 YQPTSDTETS

-3990 YKVHCQVLFL
+3990 YKVHCQVTIF
-4000 AHEVCEKALKAG
+4000 
-4012 MYALVGL
+4012 
-4019 NPSSLKTHEL
+4019 SS
-4029 DTHANAISSQKGD
+4029 
-4042 KWAQLPQLVRHMEQ
+4042 
-4056 YYLNARFPNRHMNSK
+4056 
-4071 APVDVYTSSTAQEMA
+4071 
-4086 SNANEV
+4086 
-4092 FELIAEFIRN
+4092 

>member
-1 MKKIC
+1 MKIIFHTLFCITDLPVIISQDYCGYLEPQEQIWKGESGKGFYLKNIC

-67 LLFLRSVYS
+67 LLFLQSVYS
-76 IEVFEISSNN
+76 IEVFEISGNN
-86 SVECI
+86 SIECI

-118 RFTSES
+118 RFTVES

-139 IKIVDDDS
+139 IEIVDGDS

-168 LAQRQH
+168 LAQKQH
-174 VLPWVG
+174 ILPWVG

-264 LYDNAPSVVYDCWPD
+264 LYGNTPSVVYDCWPD

-285 TPWESILE
+285 TPWESMLE

-304 VVYTPNAGGNW
+304 VVYTSNAGGNW
-315 ISISDSVFVKDRCI
+315 ISISDSVFVKDHCI

-341 VNLVKLSDK
+341 VNLVKLNDK
-350 CYNVLQQYYGKIS
+350 CYNALQQYYGKIS

-377 IDSYR
+377 VDSYQ
-382 SMPVRDK
+382 SMPLRNK
-389 LIILHYCL
+389 LVILHYCL
-397 IDDAYHDL
+397 IDDAYYDL
-405 IGLELLPTVDSNFCQ
+405 IDLELLPMVDSNFCQ

-426 SSTIDNVYVCT
+426 SSTIDNIYVCT

-448 QHILVSMYNSDS
+448 QHILVSMYNSDG
-460 LLHTKLTKVA
+460 LLHSKLIEIA

-503 CFWKWLY
+503 RFWKWLY
-510 NQPLQYFHEK
+510 NQPLQYFHQK

-543 VYVSSFSHLTVLM
+543 VYVSQSFSHLTVLM

-569 SDFSFLVHSQLN
+569 TDFPFLVHSQLN
-581 KYLNHFIPDDV
+581 QYLNHFIPDDV
-592 LDALQYCSLGNVSLP
+592 LDALQYCSLGNVTLP

-612 SIQEF
+612 SIQSF
-617 LSSSNNIMDRS
+617 LSSSNNIMGRS

-637 SVIQSNMLYSRSIN
+637 SVIQNNMLYSIN

-660 RAIFV
+660 RAIFIR
-665 KFSYRFEQTQLPID
+665 FSYGFEQRQLPID
-679 PLLLSPQANNET
+679 PLLLSPQKNNET

-696 QSDVQLMSEI
+696 QSDVQFISEL
-706 DYFEKILSVSVRS
+706 DYFEKILFVSVRS
-719 NPKVYSR
+719 NPKVYGK
-726 LMLSILNQFEL
+726 LLLSILNQFEL
-737 LRHANSSHR
+737 LRHNNSSHR
-746 FQQFVDA
+746 FQQFVHA

-776 EIKLIKELYRGQ
+776 NIKLMKELYRGQ

-799 LPVLRQC
+799 LPILRQC
-806 GLKTSITATDLLEIV
+806 GLKTSITANDLLEVIKS
-821 QNIQQVSSQHIAH
+821 IQQISSQHIVC
-834 SNETNFRRS
+834 SNETNFKRS
-843 IAVLQY
+843 KAVLQY

-860 VQVNTSLI
+860 VEVNTSLI
-868 NSLFNNESCW
+868 NSLFNYESCW

-919 TCSQLPMIA
+919 TSSQLPMIA

-942 AQCICSLPK
+942 AQRICSLPK
-951 DIVKAVISHFKD
+951 DIVKAVISHFKH
-963 VIYNKDNISLDML
+963 IIHNKDNISLDML

-987 QNNISYCDTNVF
+987 QSNISYCDTNVF

-1011 SKFVSPIQVVITPC
+1011 STFVSPSQVAITPC

-1045 FSQLFTKLRVPQE
+1045 FSQLFTKLGVPQE
-1058 LTVQNVLYSIKQNS
+1058 LTVDQIQNVLYSIKQNS

-1086 VLDWIVEDCLRIS
+1086 ILDWIVEDCLRINDS
-1099 GSVLVPVESDSEYP
+1099 LMVPVESVSEYP
-1113 DLQPIDSVAYTD
+1113 DLLPIDSVAYTD
-1125 NDILREIASASD
+1125 NDILRDIASASD
-1137 ENYFIIHPKVAYLA
+1137 ENYLVIHPKVAYLA

-1159 SDQLDI
+1159 SDQLNI

-1189 YKDGLT
+1189 YKDGLS

-1226 ILKGMADSHGPALI
+1226 ILKGMADSHVPALI
-1240 VHNNSTFSDEDFKN
+1240 VHNNSTLSDEDFRN
-1254 ITKLAGATKSDKPLR
+1254 ITKLAGATKSDKPLK

-1317 KMKYMSKFLARS
+1317 KMKYTSKFLARS
-1329 NQLAPYKNLFG
+1329 NQLAPYKSLFG

-1365 THYNE
+1365 TRYNE

-1375 LKKDIANNGS
+1375 LKQDLANNGS

-1394 KKITFSSIQNNELVI
+1394 KKITFSSIQNNELVM

-1434 VEYWLISSH
+1434 VEYWLISSD
-1443 NQMLTQN
+1443 NQILTQD

-1461 CQLSIDELSNTF
+1461 CQLSIDELSNKF
-1473 VCKNIG
+1473 VCKSIEG
-1479 QLFCFLPLSVPST
+1479 QLFCFLPLTIPAT

-1506 NRSGIWTTSS
+1506 NRCGIWTTSS
-1516 SEITSDPREH
+1516 SEVPSESREH
-1526 WNQSLMTSVVPY
+1526 WNQILMTSVVPY

-1585 KLIFQNKLLYST
+1585 KLIFQSNLLYST
-1597 SLRQWLT
+1597 FLRQWLT

-1619 ELLHDDITCIHKAVT
+1619 ELLHDDITCIHRAVT
-1634 CLKLPVVFLPQLY
+1634 CLKLPVVFLPQDY
-1647 LQQIQTTISPHS
+1647 LQQIQTTISSHS

-1681 DIDNRNKVLLHI
+1681 DIDNRNKVLLHF
-1693 LSWVIMEQDCNS
+1693 LSWVIIEQDCNS

-1710 LKQYPCIPCCPN
+1710 LKQSPCIPCCPN
-1722 DVTLKLASQL
+1722 GVTLKLASQL

-1746 EMFPVNSFIENTL
+1746 EMFPVNSFIENTF
-1759 IYQAMIKLGLLRSS
+1759 IYQVMIKLGLLQSN

-1782 ARTVQS
+1782 ARTVQCI
-1788 LFSQNRES
+1788 FCQNKPKA
-1796 GLQRIK
+1796 LKRIK
-1802 LLIKCIE
+1802 LLINCIE
-1809 ESHQYFASNVEIC
+1809 KHQNFSVHEI
-1822 LLKKIPFLPVLPKPE
+1822 LSLKKIPFLPVLPKPE

-1848 LLLPASQL
+1848 LLLPSSQL
-1856 VTGSRKY
+1856 VTLESRDLWKC

-1878 DYGCGSI
+1878 DHGCGSI
-1885 AIKVLS
+1885 ALKVLS
-1891 LLDIPTRPSLDDVLK
+1891 LLDIQTRPSLDDVL
-1906 NFECLIDIFNKR
+1906 NHFECLIGIFNETMC
-1918 NDAEVVKQICH
+1918 DDSEMVKKICR
-1929 CVYEYLNNELQSQKQ
+1929 CVYEYLNNELQLQKKLMIQ
-1944 ISESGRRALKLPR
+1944 ALKRPR
-1957 LQDTVS
+1957 VS
-1963 TAEERLSVY
+1963 TAEEQLSIY

-1985 VPCDVAINWKRN
+1985 VPCDVAKNWKKN

-2049 YHCLCDDIILELSKF
+2049 YHCLCDDIILELNKF
-2064 SVISEELN
+2064 SEELN
-2072 DVVLV
+2072 DIILV
-2077 DQDYVLRSA
+2077 DQDYVLRPA

-2108 HPKLNRD
+2108 HPMLNRD

-2137 EHFQGVPFG
+2137 EHFHGDPFG
-2146 QREELTDR
+2146 QNEKITDR
-2154 IKNILRDYPLD
+2154 IKNILCEYPLE
-2165 VTLLKEFI
+2165 VTLLKELI

-2182 KMCVILDTRYHKRKR
+2182 KMCVILDTRYHKKER
-2197 VLSEEW
+2197 VLSKEW

-2253 HITDCPSFITHGNI
+2253 HITDCPSFITRGNI

-2287 RQYDRLDQLFWSSM
+2287 RQYDRLDQSFWSSM

-2333 EEQVLNSKLVNEPV
+2333 EEQVLNSKLVNKPV

-2357 YLDNWMPSIKD
+2357 YLDKWMPSIKD
-2368 ALIFLNNI
+2368 ALIFLNNL
-2376 TQFEFYVINEKSEF
+2376 TQFEFYVINKKSEF

-2397 VCLSERNIQKRSSMK
+2397 VRLTEKDNQKRSSMK
-2412 QVFSEFKRSKQCQ
+2412 QVFSEFKSSKQCQ

-2489 FLPLPEYT
+2489 SFPLKEYT
-2497 RLSVHINGQFALT
+2497 GLSVHINGQFSLT

-2533 LIKAIAYSYAK
+2533 LIKAIAYSYAQ
-2544 FLCEARQYYISNER
+2544 FLCEARQYYISIEG
-2558 YKSSEQ
+2558 YKSSEK

-2576 PFWKGEDKHRSID
+2576 PFWKEGEDKHRSID

-2610 SEIDHSK
+2610 SEINL
-2617 FISAQWYILHNEINP
+2617 ISAQWYILHNEINP
-2632 NQQAYFLPKTRLGK
+2632 NEQAYFLPKTRLGK
-2646 VLQKILRSIG
+2646 ELQKILRSIG

-2662 PYTLYV
+2662 PYTLYE
-2668 HLKEHKPAIINE
+2668 HLKEHEPAIVNK
-2680 KSVYIYYKN
+2680 KSVYNYYKC

-2695 ATCPFSIQNTPFQSP
+2695 ATCPCSIQNTPFQSP

-2721 VKYTQDDTI
+2721 AQHGTI
-2730 QYKFPDDDVPI
+2730 QYKFPDDDVPT

-2753 RAFSNSKQ
+2753 IAFSNSQQ

-2769 LFLQSSSMFLHSS
+2769 LFPQSSSMFLHSS
-2782 LLTICPKNYFV
+2782 LLNVCPEHYFASNTTLKV
-2793 SKENISYEEID
+2793 IN

-2829 NIEVLKQLWE
+2829 DIEVLKQLWE

-2847 SFHKND
+2847 SFHKNH

-2877 VVSQKPIEHQIY
+2877 VVSPKPTKHQIY

-2904 NPDFEEYASNYCIEV
+2904 DPDFEHYASNYCIKV

-2928 LYHLHIQQ
+2928 LYHLHIQE
-2936 NVLCNLTNPTQTIL
+2936 NVLCNLTNPTQTIS
-2950 TLFKYFSRISF
+2950 TLFKYFSF

-2985 TSIVGKSLYLEP
+2985 TSVVGKHLYLLP
-2997 LDFCM
+2997 LNFCM

-3015 FLKRNG
+3015 LLKRNG

-3035 ELNEIYTMII
+3035 ELNEREIYTMII
-3045 FAKFCELT
+3045 FPKFCELT

-3063 IRDNLYDDVS
+3063 IRDNMYHDVS
-3073 LDMQYTYRSKILSE
+3073 LDMQYTYRKDSASEFLEE
-3087 LKCLPC
+3087 LKCLLC
-3093 VESQDGVLQRASFFS
+3093 IESEDGVVQRASFFC
-3108 NHKIPIFQSFPHHF
+3108 NHKIPIFQSFSHHF
-3122 HFLPDDFDDD
+3122 HFLPNDFDDD
-3132 KWIKFFCFLG
+3132 EWIDFLCFIG
-3142 LRQTVTLEEFK
+3142 LHQTVSLEEFK
-3153 IFCREISVGNHQSIA
+3153 KLCHEMLAGNHQSIA
-3168 HASNVLVEHL
+3168 HASNVLVEYL
-3178 FLKSAKGWH
+3178 FSKSAKGWH
-3187 ANTLSEIGNI
+3187 TNNSVLSEIGNI

-3222 SQNVGLTKLNEAVIY
+3222 SQKVGLTKLNEAVIY

-3258 VFRSKDEYNDTLGKL
+3258 VFRSKDEYNDTLRKL
-3273 GVTIKPSVEDVYQNL
+3273 GVTIRPSVEDVYQNL

-3299 SLFENRPDYVRKG
+3299 SLFEKYRPDYVRKG

-3327 LNYLFEN
+3327 LNYLFANE
-3334 KANNYLR
+3334 ANNYLR

-3353 YSASY
+3353 NYLYEAAS
-3358 GDIDK
+3358 DIDK

-3371 VVKHISEKYQSL
+3371 VVRHIPEKYQSL

-3432 QFDPNNI
+3432 QLDPNNI
-3439 RRVKKAILKIHE
+3439 RRVRKAILEIHE
-3451 LCKDSTAVHDIAPLY
+3451 IYAESKHSTTVHDVAPLY
-3466 YPNEAHQLIE
+3466 YPNEAHRLVD
-3476 TTKLY
+3476 TTELF
-3481 FIDSDRYKNLTFLK
+3481 FIDSDRYKNLK
-3495 SKYTYSLF
+3495 SKNYSLF
-3503 QLPKESKKS
+3503 ELPPETYKV
-3512 HEPEQLPN
+3512 HEISNTTECLPSD
-3520 EKDICL
+3520 KDVCL
-3526 LLPKEVRPQGI
+3526 LLPKEVKPRGI
-3537 SLVCTEEIANNSEYS
+3537 SLVCTEEIANNNSEYS
-3552 RDCPLSIHFQNLKLI
+3552 RDCPLSIHFQKLI
-3567 APSMHELMCKVLA
+3567 HITKESSSLVQKLISRILA
-3580 GTVENVTEFCT
+3580 GTINNLDKFCT
-3591 SFLDLIIQM
+3591 
-3600 DICVRPHLMC
+3600 
-3610 NIKVDSCLI
+3610 
-3619 DTIKVPYILQ
+3619 
-3629 QAQENNY
+3629 
-3636 ILYVDSK
+3636 
-3643 NTFTSFLKSNLAHS
+3643 
-3657 LCVEIAHS
+3657 
-3665 HCVKCTTYLKAVHIV
+3665 
-3680 KKLLGIQCQNG
+3680 
-3691 LSEIFKKYNIKDQ
+3691 
-3704 HIEIQLQSDST
+3704 
-3715 PVPGKVIPEGLRALL
+3715 
-3730 YEGDINHIFTP
+3730 
-3741 EEWVGY
+3741 
-3747 EISEGVI
+3747 
-3754 IFAIVLYPLLSKD
+3754 
-3767 MNDPLTFKYK
+3767 
-3777 ILINDSEAGEIEV
+3777 
-3790 TALDLY
+3790 
-3796 KFKVPKFITESD
+3796 
-3808 SRELVPSDS
+3808 
-3817 SSASAE
+3817 
-3823 LKTLTDSH
+3823 
-3831 TLIELKKK
+3831 
-3839 ICSELK
+3839 
-3845 LIWRLQDEKEKTK
+3845 
-3858 GIKRLYLK
+3858 
-3866 YHPDKADPSMTH
+3866 
-3878 IYEEAF
+3878 
-3884 KFLKRQIDR
+3884 
-3893 LDNNLPLEDPDNTL
+3893 
-3907 DEHEPVSG
+3907 
-3915 WTSYYPRWECYVPR
+3915 
-3929 SSSRQKSNTTNHHD
+3929 
-3943 ENRSENPWKTFFTQ
+3943 
-3957 YQPTSNTETS
+3957 
-3967 KQWLKQAESDM
+3967 
-3978 TAMNLLKESPPS
+3978 
-3990 YKVHCQVLFL
+3990 
-4000 AHEVCEKALKAG
+4000 
-4012 MYALVGL
+4012 
-4019 NPSSLKTHEL
+4019 
-4029 DTHANAISSQKGD
+4029 
-4042 KWAQLPQLVRHMEQ
+4042 
-4056 YYLNARFPNRHMNSK
+4056 
-4071 APVDVYTSSTAQEMA
+4071 
-4086 SNANEV
+4086 
-4092 FELIAEFIRN
+4092 